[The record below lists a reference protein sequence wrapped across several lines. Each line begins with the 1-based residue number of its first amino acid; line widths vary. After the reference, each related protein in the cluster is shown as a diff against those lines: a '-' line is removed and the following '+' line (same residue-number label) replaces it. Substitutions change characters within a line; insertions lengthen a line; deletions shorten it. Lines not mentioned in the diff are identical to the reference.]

1 MVHDIDMVLEM
12 VDSPIKNIQASGAKM
27 MSSTVDLAHA
37 HIQFQNGVVANLK
50 SSRIAQ
56 GYVRKIRT
64 YQKNLYSITDLMIPQ
79 IEIYGLKN
87 SGQFSQQSISRAV
100 ETSEG
105 EKTVFYEKFIPEQKD
120 ALLEEINNFVESIIK
135 RSRPNVDGHAGKR
148 ALDIALQIENK
159 IFLND

>member
-87 SGQFSQQSISRAV
+87 SGQFSKNQFLKQLKLRKGKKLSSM
-100 ETSEG
+100 
-105 EKTVFYEKFIPEQKD
+105 
-120 ALLEEINNFVESIIK
+120 
-135 RSRPNVDGHAGKR
+135 RS
-148 ALDIALQIENK
+148 L
-159 IFLND
+159 FLNQRTLFLKK